1 MVMGEQVAGAPVVKK
16 LKLDTIA
23 MGYIIVAP
31 GMKVGEVGEAD
42 LIPRDQPKL
51 AVAYALAAQYL
62 GMDYVYLE
70 AGSGAPQAVP
80 AEMIAAVRK
89 AIDIPLLVGGGIRDA
104 ETAARAKNAG
114 ASVVVTGTVVEHGEY
129 VGRLESIIRA
139 IKS

>member
-1 MVMGEQVAGAPVVKK
+1 
-16 LKLDTIA
+16 
-23 MGYIIVAP
+23 
-31 GMKVGEVGEAD
+31 
-42 LIPRDQPKL
+42 
-51 AVAYALAAQYL
+51 
-62 GMDYVYLE
+62 
-70 AGSGAPQAVP
+70 
-80 AEMIAAVRK
+80 MIAAVRK